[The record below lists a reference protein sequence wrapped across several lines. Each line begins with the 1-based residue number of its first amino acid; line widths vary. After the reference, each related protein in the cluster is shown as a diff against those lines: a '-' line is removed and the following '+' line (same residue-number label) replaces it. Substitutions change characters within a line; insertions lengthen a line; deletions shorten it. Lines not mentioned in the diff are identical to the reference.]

1 MGSKAVKARRE
12 AAEIRKVL
20 WRALIAFT
28 IGILIAMLAFSY
40 WGDKF
45 LHDICPPALGRIP
58 AYLLLGTF
66 VGGMYMV
73 IQFVGEKVYKGT
85 APNVHVSFTTVYA
98 VMIVLAPLAFVWL
111 IIVRL
116 RQLSKL
122 RKIEMEEE
130 NNKESI
136 LILNSEF

>member
-122 RKIEMEEE
+122 RKIEMEDIE
-130 NNKESI
+130 NEK
-136 LILNSEF
+136 

>member
-85 APNVHVSFTTVYA
+85 APNMHVSFTTVYA
-98 VMIVLAPLAFVWL
+98 MMIVLAPLAFVWL

-130 NNKESI
+130 DN
-136 LILNSEF
+136 

>member
-85 APNVHVSFTTVYA
+85 APNMHVSFTTVYA

-111 IIVRL
+111 IIVRF

-130 NNKESI
+130 NNS
-136 LILNSEF
+136 

>member
-85 APNVHVSFTTVYA
+85 APNMHVSFTTVYA
-98 VMIVLAPLAFVWL
+98 VMIVLAPLDFVWL

-130 NNKESI
+130 NNS
-136 LILNSEF
+136 

>member
-85 APNVHVSFTTVYA
+85 APNMHVSFTTVYA

-122 RKIEMEEE
+122 REIEMEEE
-130 NNKESI
+130 NN
-136 LILNSEF
+136 

>member
-85 APNVHVSFTTVYA
+85 APNMHVSFTTVYA

-111 IIVRL
+111 IIVRFH
-116 RQLSKL
+116 QLSKL
-122 RKIEMEEE
+122 REIEMEEE
-130 NNKESI
+130 NNS
-136 LILNSEF
+136 

>member
-58 AYLLLGTF
+58 AYLLLGIF

-130 NNKESI
+130 NNS
-136 LILNSEF
+136 

>member
-116 RQLSKL
+116 HQLSKL
-122 RKIEMEEE
+122 REIEMEDIE
-130 NNKESI
+130 NEK
-136 LILNSEF
+136 